1 MIELNKEYIYQQIC
15 EALGWK
21 MQAGNSKKAQIKEL
35 ESCFEYYHPENKKT
49 HKPKKSYIFTK
60 QLREPVEPSKS
71 NCGGSHNNKNINP
84 MIKLLKAILCDDDL
98 DEYYSFSDW
107 YSDKLDLIDNF
118 IGNIIYNDMDEI
130 EAFCADCGIRNAE
143 LFKDYISSAKSILK
157 RIFLKALERMEKDH
171 ECIYNCGY
179 KFIYE
184 LGKKRPGFIS
194 LNELNEKIK
203 EMETDIC
210 NKMNY
215 KMNDKYRLSNKMKG
229 RQLLMIIY
237 GNRDYKV
244 EFDERKIDTL
254 MNDKDSIDTIN
265 AIIED
270 TYGYICSGIS
280 ESNPL
285 INYFPVVMIND
296 IDFDKG
302 NISVLATEV
311 TNIIRAK
318 AEKEIFNKHIKLKD
332 KNGNVYDKIYKYTD
346 LSDKNDIKKIE
357 KLLYKYL
364 DSNSSVEEL
373 NIDFDINADT
383 SEIDDIMSDS
393 YENVWG
399 DVIDLENDFSI
410 DDILDMPIIGEFK
423 SVPCK
428 V

>member
-1 MIELNKEYIYQQIC
+1 MIELNKEYTYQQIC
-15 EALGWK
+15 EILGWK
-21 MQAGNSKKAQIKEL
+21 VYTGGASKKAQIKEL
-35 ESCFEYYHPENKKT
+35 ESCFKFYHPENKKT

-60 QLREPVEPSKS
+60 MLRKPVKPSKS
-71 NCGGSHNNKNINP
+71 NCGGSHNNKNIAP

-118 IGNIIYNDMDEI
+118 TGNKIYEDMDEI
-130 EAFCADCGIRNAE
+130 EAFCADYGIRNAE

-157 RIFLKALERMEKDH
+157 RIFLKALDRMGKDN

-184 LGKKRPGFIS
+184 LGKNRPGFIS
-194 LNELNEKIK
+194 LSELNEKIK

-210 NKMNY
+210 NKMNDEY
-215 KMNDKYRLSNKMKG
+215 QLSKKMKG

-244 EFDERKIDTL
+244 EFDNRKIDTL

-265 AIIED
+265 DILED
-270 TYGYICSGIS
+270 TYGYTCSGIS

-302 NISVLATEV
+302 NVSVLATEV

-318 AEKEIFNKHIKLKD
+318 AKKEIFNKHIKLKD
-332 KNGNVYDKIYKYTD
+332 KNGNVHDRVYKYTD

-357 KLLYKYL
+357 KLLFKYL
-364 DSNSSVEEL
+364 DSNSSVEEF
-373 NIDFDINADT
+373 NTDFDINADT

-393 YENVWG
+393 YEDVWG
-399 DVIDLENDFSI
+399 EVIDLEDDFSI
-410 DDILDMPIIGEFK
+410 DEDTDDRHVLSREEAWELFA
-423 SVPCK
+423 
-428 V
+428 

>member
-1 MIELNKEYIYQQIC
+1 MIELNKEYTIKNAC
-15 EALGWK
+15 EALEWK
-21 MQAGNSKKAQIKEL
+21 YAKGNTHIAIVKEL

-60 QLREPVEPSKS
+60 MLREPVNPNE
-71 NCGGSHNNKNINP
+71 NHGGARNNKNIAP
-84 MIKLLKAILCDDDL
+84 MIKLLKAILVDSDL
-98 DEYYSFSDW
+98 CEYYSFSDW

-118 IGNIIYNDMDEI
+118 TGNIIYKDMDEI
-130 EAFCADCGIRNAE
+130 EAFCADYGIRNAE

-157 RIFLKALERMEKDH
+157 RIFLKALERMEKDN

-184 LGKKRPGFIS
+184 LGKNRPGFIS
-194 LNELNEKIK
+194 LSELNDKIK
-203 EMETDIC
+203 EIETDIC
-210 NKMNY
+210 NKMNDEY
-215 KMNDKYRLSNKMKG
+215 QLSKKMKG
-229 RQLLMIIY
+229 RQLLKLIY

-244 EFDERKIDTL
+244 EFDNRKIDTL

-265 AIIED
+265 DIIED
-270 TYGYICSGIS
+270 TYGHACSEIS
-280 ESNPL
+280 DANPL
-285 INYFPVVMIND
+285 VNYFPVVMIND

-302 NISVLATEV
+302 NVSVLATEV

-318 AEKEIFNKHIKLKD
+318 AKKEIFNKHIKLKD

-357 KLLYKYL
+357 KLLFKYL

-383 SEIDDIMSDS
+383 SEIDDIMSNS
-393 YENVWG
+393 YEDVWG
-399 DVIDLENDFSI
+399 DVIDLEDDFSI
-410 DDILDMPIIGEFK
+410 DDILDMPIISEFK

-428 V
+428 GCR

>member
-1 MIELNKEYIYQQIC
+1 MIELNKEYTYQQIC
-15 EALGWK
+15 ESLGWK

-35 ESCFEYYHPENKKT
+35 ESCFEWYHPENKKT
-49 HKPKKSYIFTK
+49 HKLKKSYIFTK
-60 QLREPVEPSKS
+60 MLRKPVEPSKS
-71 NCGGSHNNKNINP
+71 NCGGSHNNKNITP
-84 MIKLLKAILCDDDL
+84 MIKLLKAILVDSDL
-98 DEYYSFSDW
+98 DEYYSFSYW
-107 YSDKLDLIDNF
+107 YSDKLDLIDSF
-118 IGNIIYNDMDEI
+118 TGNIIYKDMDEI
-130 EAFCADCGIRNAE
+130 EAFCADYGIRNAE

-157 RIFLKALERMEKDH
+157 RIFLKALERMEKDN

-194 LNELNEKIK
+194 LNELNNKIK

-210 NKMNY
+210 NKMNDEY
-215 KMNDKYRLSNKMKG
+215 QLSKKMKG

-265 AIIED
+265 DIIED
-270 TYGYICSGIS
+270 TYGHACSGIS
-280 ESNPL
+280 DANPL
-285 INYFPVVMIND
+285 VNYFPVVMIND

-302 NISVLATEV
+302 NVSVLATEV

-318 AEKEIFNKHIKLKD
+318 AKKEILNKHIKLKD

-357 KLLYKYL
+357 KLLFKYL

-383 SEIDDIMSDS
+383 SEIDEIMSNS
-393 YENVWG
+393 YEDVWG

-428 V
+428 GCR